1 MQESGLWPQDVS
13 MKTVSLFI
21 IFVVV
26 VVVYL
31 LHFACI
37 DVFNK
42 LKCYSW

>member
-13 MKTVSLFI
+13 MKTVCLFI

-37 DVFNK
+37 GVFNK

>member
-13 MKTVSLFI
+13 MKTVSLSI

-42 LKCYSW
+42 LNSW

>member
-1 MQESGLWPQDVS
+1 MQVSGLWPQDVS

-31 LHFACI
+31 LHFKCI